1 MHSLYFHKM
10 TKACERDE
18 RRVER
23 RINGRK
29 RCQEDGGAKGG
40 WMSKGRRR
48 RAEQVGLLRWTVCR

>member
-1 MHSLYFHKM
+1 M